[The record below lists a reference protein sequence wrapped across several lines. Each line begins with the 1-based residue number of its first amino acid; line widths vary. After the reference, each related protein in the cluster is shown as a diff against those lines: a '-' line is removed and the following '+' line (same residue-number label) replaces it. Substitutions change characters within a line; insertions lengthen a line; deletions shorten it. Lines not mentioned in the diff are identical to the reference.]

1 MFRKQV
7 SLPKSF
13 FGGHH
18 LRVQEVLG
26 KDEQI
31 HIYKV
36 NVLTCNC
43 RGQLKTM
50 PFKWRRCTFLWLF
63 DRKPLHKENSGLQW
77 EIVQLITTILYN
89 LLTGKVYEHFACHEE

>member
-50 PFKWRRCTFLWLF
+50 PLGGEDAHFCGYLIGSHFTKKTVVFSGRLF
-63 DRKPLHKENSGLQW
+63 NS
-77 EIVQLITTILYN
+77 
-89 LLTGKVYEHFACHEE
+89 